1 MGVYTNSGNLPQFSS
16 NSRDYPSFFW
26 FWERILLNIGDRL
39 SSPPGKWHFIFTKP
53 KIDGPGQPNHSNY
66 DLINLIKRI
75 SSQAKLALARI
86 ISWSRSILIFSN
98 SLLHYNLQ
106 MIQHEVLGTL
116 HVNIKL
122 QINKI

>member
-26 FWERILLNIGDRL
+26 FWESIYYLILVIVYLHLQENDTLFLLSLRL
-39 SSPPGKWHFIFTKP
+39 MAWV
-53 KIDGPGQPNHSNY
+53 N
-66 DLINLIKRI
+66 LINLIKRI
-75 SSQAKLALARI
+75 PSQAKLALARI